1 MVLQLGD
8 THISRVTR
16 HTSHNKIATNH
27 SETLLLNVLKKAIT
41 VRNESL
47 HFHEGGFTSV
57 RHLTL
62 QRRTLHHV
70 EIFAPVLLQRIQK
83 VTKVNRITVIFTPG

>member
-1 MVLQLGD
+1 MVLQQGD
-8 THISRVTR
+8 THLARVTR
-16 HTSHNKIATNH
+16 HSHSKITTNH
-27 SETLLLNVLKKAIT
+27 SETLLLNVLKKSSS

-62 QRRTLHHV
+62 HRKTLHNV
-70 EIFAPVLLQRIQK
+70 EVFAPVLLQRIQQ
-83 VTKVNRITVIFTPG
+83 VTKVNRITVIFTPC